1 MRLTDELPTSED
13 QIFTGGQLLGA
24 FSGPGTKGQIIR
36 VEGSARTG
44 RYALIQ
50 MNNWDCLNFHEVEAF
65 GSVSSSLF
73 TLVNLTPVCCCNLLP
88 SLWTSGS
95 GTPPPILTEIIEVI
109 VAWIFTL
116 ISACHSVRNLFKF
129 SLFQTKKREST
140 SYYDCVK
147 RLIPSLFKGTTLSV
161 RSSCYLS
168 CSHRIKRSNGRFS
181 TLA

>member
-1 MRLTDELPTSED
+1 MSFPHQRTRSSLEDNFWEHSQAQGRRGKSSGWKALPVLED
-13 QIFTGGQLLGA
+13 TPSFKWTIEIVWTFTKLRLLGA
-24 FSGPGTKGQIIR
+24 LAA
-36 VEGSARTG
+36 V
-44 RYALIQ
+44 
-50 MNNWDCLNFHEVEAF
+50 
-65 GSVSSSLF
+65 F
-73 TLVNLTPVCCCNLLP
+73 TLVNLTPVCCCRLHP

-109 VAWIFTL
+109 VAL
-116 ISACHSVRNLFKF
+116 ISACHSVRNLFKI
-129 SLFQTKKREST
+129 SLFQTKKRKST